1 MRSHISKNGDM
12 TANKWGKR
20 GETIEIVSQG
30 GNNVLTRIEKERN
43 RKNAVGEKWMV
54 SKAVVRI
61 RCDAPLLR
69 LHTCGR
75 AGSTPTT
82 CEANPMWRALVSE
95 LQPPHPGCRTSP
107 PPLASLVATRPG
119 CRAPGRRGG
128 SMAAGG
134 DELKRP
140 DVRAPRQ
147 AAVGDERGGPMCGS
161 ASSAGMSS
169 GGRSAAAHRGGP
181 RPAAPRS
188 PPCSGLDWRRPG
200 RADRKRC
207 GGENTQK
214 VRGQDKG
221 TSHRIG
227 QFIVWRLIEN
237 LALWRVVY
245 WCDILCYR
253 NHSDLYHWDCP

>member
-1 MRSHISKNGDM
+1 M
-12 TANKWGKR
+12 
-20 GETIEIVSQG
+20 
-30 GNNVLTRIEKERN
+30 L
-43 RKNAVGEKWMV
+43 

-69 LHTCGR
+69 LHTRGR

-82 CEANPMWRALVSE
+82 CEANPMCRALVSE

-107 PPLASLVATRPG
+107 PTRV
-119 CRAPGRRGG
+119 PGRHASRLPRPWPRGG

-147 AAVGDERGGPMCGS
+147 AAVGDECGGPMCGS

-227 QFIVWRLIEN
+227 QFIV
-237 LALWRVVY
+237 
-245 WCDILCYR
+245 
-253 NHSDLYHWDCP
+253 